1 MVQKFGVYGMYDHTL
16 HILTLMLADI
26 KIRPELSLCNLI
38 KKVFDFFGYKVVE
51 FRSVQS
57 GYPKLTDRTDR
68 ISGYPGNL
76 SGYPLDL
83 SRYPS
88 DIRRIYLDIRSRYPD
103 I

>member
-68 ISGYPGNL
+68 ISGYPV
-76 SGYPLDL
+76 DL

-103 I
+103 IRSSV